1 MRSQGQ
7 RDLGAAATKFFR
19 GWATTDQDIVTPEE
33 MQRLGLY
40 TESRDRA
47 LSGSGAVGS
56 IYSKFLWEISAVA
69 LA

>member
-1 MRSQGQ
+1 MRSQ
-7 RDLGAAATKFFR
+7 RAARPRGRHYEAFR

-47 LSGSGAVGS
+47 LVGQRAVGS